1 MQVKCILKYGMRQV
15 WSPDFVLNEFKTGGT
30 CLLGDLRDP
39 AGSMSG
45 NNIRLE
51 KQKFGR
57 FNQGGYD
64 IPEHTNADTLIVMGG
79 RSSIVKWFRFH
90 GNGPTVFQG
99 AGECELFTYVLRLKR
114 RFDKDL
120 TMIVIAATG
129 TCVVRSTCGIV
140 RKRRI
145 RRTGTCGCATSRR
158 RNWATSTSGCSPGR
172 PASNWPSDFRQLE
185 GVAFSRNRL
194 IEVKMSTGRGKTTV
208 VFFSAPIST
217 SVCR

>member
-120 TMIVIAATG
+120 TMIVIAAYSGLTALG
-129 TCVVRSTCGIV
+129 NWDVRGPIDMRNCPEAKNSPYGNLRMCDFTPKELGDIYERLFAGQTC
-140 RKRRI
+140 
-145 RRTGTCGCATSRR
+145 
-158 RNWATSTSGCSPGR
+158 
-172 PASNWPSDFRQLE
+172 
-185 GVAFSRNRL
+185 
-194 IEVKMSTGRGKTTV
+194 
-208 VFFSAPIST
+208 
-217 SVCR
+217 